1 MVSFSKTK
9 LSQIIF
15 VLFIMKKPLQRQV
28 ADRIRDVL
36 TEKGLKQQDLA
47 DSTGMTKSYIS
58 QILHGT
64 VNLTLETVEQME
76 QALKAPILVCPK

>member
-1 MVSFSKTK
+1 
-9 LSQIIF
+9 
-15 VLFIMKKPLQRQV
+15 MKKPLQRQV